1 MKFPLYIPEP
11 IKQQATHYLDGS
23 DSWHGYRTSLKEKK
37 EKLSEINERITY
49 WKLPVQDADYAEHRL
64 EELRTE
70 KIECEQRIEELDR
83 DINSISRL
91 IYDGSMKEVYRLLI
105 NEFHGDESAD
115 RKIDQFIFFAWS
127 ANINYAK
134 PREAMTEARVLSKE
148 ISATATKLAKL
159 LNKITE
165 TGCNCPDEFFSIAS
179 LLENTDNSGN
189 NLYIWRS
196 VRKYILGGPPAIE
209 PRQVDDT
216 APVLRFIVNLNPE
229 ESPPQIAPQEQQR
242 KTLRYGWEKAPYLPE
257 ILNTVAKAADEFKP
271 SCGYFAD
278 AAIVSR
284 QKSHK
289 TEYIRGYVNLLCNG
303 GINLSTDIVKAI
315 AITATVV
322 INSPDLIVTYDD
334 VRKAIGLTS

>member
-1 MKFPLYIPEP
+1 MNFPLYIPEP

-23 DSWHGYRTSLKEKK
+23 DSWHGYRTSLKEEK

-49 WKLPVQDADYAEHRL
+49 WKLPKQDADYAEHRL

-83 DINSISRL
+83 EINSISRL
-91 IYDGSMKEVYRLLI
+91 IYDGSMTEVYRLLI
-105 NEFHGDESAD
+105 NEFYGDESAD

-134 PREAMTEARVLSKE
+134 PREATKKAIDLSKE

-159 LNKITE
+159 LNEISE
-165 TGCNCPDEFFSIAS
+165 TGINCPDEFFSIAS

-216 APVLRFIVNLNPE
+216 AHGHVIVNLIFE

-242 KTLRYGWEKAPYLPE
+242 NTLRYGWEKAPYLPE

-289 TEYIRGYVNLLCNG
+289 TEYIRGYANLLCNG
-303 GINLSTDIVKAI
+303 GINLSPDIAKAI

-334 VRKAIGLTS
+334 VRKAIVLTP

>member
-49 WKLPVQDADYAEHRL
+49 WKLPEQDADYAEHQL

-83 DINSISRL
+83 DINSINRL

-134 PREAMTEARVLSKE
+134 PREAMKKAIGLSKE

-159 LNKITE
+159 LNEISE
-165 TGCNCPDEFFSIAS
+165 TGINRPDDFFSIAS

-196 VRKYILGGPPAIE
+196 VRKYILGDSPDRE

-216 APVLRFIVNLNPE
+216 THGHVIVNLISE
-229 ESPPQIAPQEQQR
+229 ENHLQIDPQEQAR
-242 KTLRYGWEKAPYLPE
+242 NLLRYGWEKAPCLPE
-257 ILNTVAKAADEFKP
+257 ILNTVAKAADEFKA

-278 AAIVSR
+278 AALVSR

-303 GINLSTDIVKAI
+303 GINLSTDIVNAI
-315 AITATVV
+315 ANTATVV

-334 VRKAIGLTS
+334 VRKAIVLTS